1 MNAELQAGGLPESA
15 TGFCEYLVTQLFAY
29 WGANAALVVRQSSA
43 SRLEPVGAAGWLSEP
58 GALSSAIAL
67 AQQEFK
73 AVLNERHQL
82 LFSGFENR
90 LKPEFVAFFDGR
102 CRSGFWVHA
111 QISDCAGGLFV
122 AFRGELD
129 TDAIEQ
135 VRLTFPILRASL
147 KMYVNCSEE
156 TNTGLV
162 PVPVLSPRQTR
173 ILVLMSQRLTYRE
186 IAKALF
192 ISEST
197 VKQEAKRIFQELGV
211 TKRLEAVRLAQKL
224 SK

>member
-1 MNAELQAGGLPESA
+1 LLL
-15 TGFCEYLVTQLFAY
+15 T
-29 WGANAALVVRQSSA
+29 
-43 SRLEPVGAAGWLSEP
+43 
-58 GALSSAIAL
+58 
-67 AQQEFK
+67 QQEFK
-73 AVLNERHQL
+73 DVLNQRQQL

-90 LKPEFVAFFDGR
+90 LKPEFTAFFDGR
-102 CRSGFWVHA
+102 CRSGIWVNA
-111 QISDCAGGLFV
+111 LVRDSPGGLFV

-129 TDAIEQ
+129 TDGIEQ

-147 KMYVNCSEE
+147 RAFMQSSEE
-156 TNTGLV
+156 INPNAT
-162 PVPVLSPRQTR
+162 PMLSPRQTR

-186 IAKALF
+186 ISKALF

-224 SK
+224 HE